1 MIRFIE
7 VINRT
12 DFNPRLERTSTPN
25 FTLGEIWINED
36 YVVSVREALGHKTL
50 LREGL
55 LPDDLADDHA
65 FTTITTNN
73 GNITE
78 THVVVGSPNV
88 VASRLS
94 NDNKIL
100 LKG

>member
-12 DFNPRLERTSTPN
+12 DFNPRLERTSTPS

-36 YVVSVREALGHKTL
+36 YVVSVREALGHKAL

-55 LPDDLADDHA
+55 LPQDLDGDHT
-65 FTTITTNN
+65 FTTITTHN

-78 THVVVGSPNV
+78 THVVVGSPV
-88 VASRLS
+88 SVASRLS
-94 NDNKIL
+94 NNNKTL